1 MDSRD
6 VTAFANK
13 LNGPWH
19 TWALRTFM
27 LIVLAHWAEH
37 LVQAYQV
44 YVLAWPMHQARGVLG
59 QGFPWLVH
67 SEVLHYCYALI
78 MLAGNACA

>member
-1 MDSRD
+1 MRA
-6 VTAFANK
+6 VIAK

-19 TWALRTFM
+19 AWALRTFT

-44 YVLAWPMHQARGVLG
+44 YGRGG
-59 QGFPWLVH
+59 GG
-67 SEVLHYCYALI
+67 SRRS
-78 MLAGNACA
+78 